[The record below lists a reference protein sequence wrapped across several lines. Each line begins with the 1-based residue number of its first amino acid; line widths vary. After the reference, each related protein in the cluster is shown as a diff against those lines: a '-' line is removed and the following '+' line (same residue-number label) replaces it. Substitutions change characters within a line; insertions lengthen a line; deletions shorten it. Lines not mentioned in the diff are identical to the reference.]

1 MAPRPFLEVGAGS
14 TEKVPYPQPDKGV
27 GWGNITVEG
36 DKSQEAGVQVVLQQM
51 RVQAVPCSAKVYQSY
66 DEFPNFDPNADAPG
80 FVIWLEP
87 TK

>member
-14 TEKVPYPQPDKGV
+14 ADQVPYPQPDKGV
-27 GWGNITVEG
+27 GWGTITVKG

-51 RVQAVPCSAKVYQSY
+51 RMQTVPWTAKGYQSY
-66 DEFPNFDPNADAPG
+66 DEIPNFHPKADAPG